1 MLTLSQVFKNEQ
13 EPSGKTE
20 CGNKGLTL
28 PSVLEANGN
37 SEDLRRACKALT
49 SMSAASRPLPT
60 SLKAKSRMLSFF
72 GEINA
77 FRWFLTYDGWFDL

>member
-1 MLTLSQVFKNEQ
+1 MLTPSRVFKKEE

-20 CGNKGLTL
+20 CGNEGLTL

-37 SEDLRRACKALT
+37 IEDLRRACKALT
-49 SMSAASRPLPT
+49 SVFAASRPLPT
-60 SLKAKSRMLSFF
+60 SLKAKSRMLLFF
-72 GEINA
+72 GEIDV